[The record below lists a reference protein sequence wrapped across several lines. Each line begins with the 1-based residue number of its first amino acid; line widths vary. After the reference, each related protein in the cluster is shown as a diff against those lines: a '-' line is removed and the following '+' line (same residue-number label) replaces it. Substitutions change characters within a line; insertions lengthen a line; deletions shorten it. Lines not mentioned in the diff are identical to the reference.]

1 MTVDH
6 EPHDDARPGGE
17 THDLSRRG
25 VLRGTAVGA
34 LALPVLAAC
43 GSDSG
48 AGGDAG
54 SGGTGS
60 SGGPDG
66 GSGGSAGET
75 LAPTGDVP
83 VDGGTVLPDQQ
94 VVLTQPSDGDFKAFT
109 AVCTHQ
115 GCIVASVSDGTINC
129 DCHGSKFSIEDGSV
143 VNGPA
148 TAPLEAVPITVENGS
163 IDRA

>member
-6 EPHDDARPGGE
+6 DVHDDAPSGPAAAA
-17 THDLSRRG
+17 HDLSRRG
-25 VLRGTAVGA
+25 VLRGTAVGV
-34 LALPVLAAC
+34 LAVPVLAAC
-43 GSDSG
+43 GSEGGSGDSG
-48 AGGDAG
+48 
-54 SGGTGS
+54 SG
-60 SGGPDG
+60 DG
-66 GSGGSAGET
+66 GSGGGSGGGAGDV
-75 LAPTGDVP
+75 LGSTGDVP
-83 VDGGTVLPDQQ
+83 VDGGAVLPDQQ

-148 TAPLEAVPITVENGS
+148 TSPLEEIPITVDGDT
-163 IDRA
+163 ITRA